1 MPALRLPTFRLL
13 ALVAVL
19 MLTLPGAASAQS
31 SDSTAVAETVHAYHT
46 ALQTGD
52 SAAVLALLA
61 DDVFIAESGG
71 METREEYVSHHL
83 PGDMAFA
90 SGIARTSEFVSVTVE
105 GDVAWTMSTSRT
117 EGMFRD
123 REINSR
129 GAETMVLRRTGSGWR
144 ITAIHW
150 SSRQVR

>member
-1 MPALRLPTFRLL
+1 MPALRRPAIRLP
-13 ALVAVL
+13 ALVVGLLLTIPLAVR
-19 MLTLPGAASAQS
+19 AQS
-31 SDSTAVAETVHAYHT
+31 SDSTAVAEAVHEYHV

-52 SAAVLALLA
+52 TAAVLALLA
-61 DDVFIAESGG
+61 DDVFVAESGG
-71 METREEYVSHHL
+71 METRDEYVSHHL

-90 SGIARTSEFVSVTVE
+90 AGIARTSEFTTVKVE

-129 GAETMVLRRTGSGWR
+129 GAELMVLRREGAGWR

-150 SSRQVR
+150 SSRSVR